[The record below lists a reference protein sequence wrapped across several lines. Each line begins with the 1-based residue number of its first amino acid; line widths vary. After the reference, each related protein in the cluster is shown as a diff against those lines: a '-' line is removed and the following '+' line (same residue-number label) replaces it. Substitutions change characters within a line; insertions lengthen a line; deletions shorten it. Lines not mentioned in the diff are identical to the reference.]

1 MEIRC
6 HKLSTCCG
14 VSGAAICSGSG
25 VERTGVSSPG
35 AMLGAKLAGATVFFS
50 PTNDGSVVVQPA
62 MNNKAKAA
70 NELVVIF
77 DKITGPYRKTAGS
90 IAEVRKFG

>member
-14 VSGAAICSGSG
+14 ISGADIFTGSG
-25 VERTGVSSPG
+25 VDRKGVSSSG

-70 NELVVIF
+70 NELVLIF
-77 DKITGPYRKTAGS
+77 DKITALYRKIAGS